1 MSVEVIDKI
10 KPKNNGGFALVDAA
24 DVEMPDGTRLDEV
37 LENVSGSG
45 MVVQTEPPTDT
56 RLLWIDPNDHGTDN
70 TTHLAEAL
78 GQIDSLLG
86 GDE

>member
-1 MSVEVIDKI
+1 MAIELMAKI
-10 KPKNNGGFALVDAA
+10 KPKGGGRFAMVDAS
-24 DVEMPDGTRLDEV
+24 DVELPDGTRLDKV

-45 MVVQTEPPTDT
+45 MVVQTEPPEDT
-56 RLLWIDPNDHGTDN
+56 RLLWIDPSDHGTDN